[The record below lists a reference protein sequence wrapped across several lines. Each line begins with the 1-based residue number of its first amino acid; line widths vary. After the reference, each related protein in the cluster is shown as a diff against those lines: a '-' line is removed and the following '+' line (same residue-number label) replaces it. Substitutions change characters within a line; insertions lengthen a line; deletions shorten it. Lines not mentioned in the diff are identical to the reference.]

1 MNTNNKNLS
10 EKKVYV
16 ACDFSLPLRMFN
28 LPEIY
33 ANKIKQAFPNIN
45 IIFIPKEINKL
56 SSLNIK
62 ALENVT
68 IYWGN
73 LFSPKMLKIMPKL
86 EWIHFGSVGV
96 EKANSEDVKQR
107 NIRITNS
114 INIVEEAMTTSAIAA
129 MTNLAR
135 GIFRAEKLRVTKKLN
150 RHSWDLY
157 GEHINDFFG
166 SHVLIVG
173 YGAVGRKL
181 AKICKAFDMKVSA
194 VNRSHV
200 PDNNVDKFYKLSN
213 VTSVLKDIDFVINL
227 LPLTDE
233 TEQFFS
239 ENFFKKMKKKSFF
252 INIGRGETVV
262 EEDLIFALNNRT
274 ISAAALDVFFKE
286 PLSLDS
292 PLWDVENAIITPHV
306 AGYTN
311 QYWPKQTDLFM
322 ELLGNHLGIPSN
334 E

>member
-96 EKANSEDVKQR
+96 EKAKVEREEISRQR
-107 NIRITNS
+107 SSRRETLRKTS
-114 INIVEEAMTTSAIAA
+114 TGKSVTPSGTPKFRDAWEAYQYHKSQTA
-129 MTNLAR
+129 
-135 GIFRAEKLRVTKKLN
+135 KK
-150 RHSWDLY
+150 
-157 GEHINDFFG
+157 
-166 SHVLIVG
+166 
-173 YGAVGRKL
+173 
-181 AKICKAFDMKVSA
+181 
-194 VNRSHV
+194 
-200 PDNNVDKFYKLSN
+200 
-213 VTSVLKDIDFVINL
+213 
-227 LPLTDE
+227 
-233 TEQFFS
+233 
-239 ENFFKKMKKKSFF
+239 
-252 INIGRGETVV
+252 
-262 EEDLIFALNNRT
+262 
-274 ISAAALDVFFKE
+274 
-286 PLSLDS
+286 
-292 PLWDVENAIITPHV
+292 
-306 AGYTN
+306 
-311 QYWPKQTDLFM
+311 
-322 ELLGNHLGIPSN
+322 
-334 E
+334 

>member
-1 MNTNNKNLS
+1 MNTNNKTHS

-28 LPEIY
+28 LPETY
-33 ANKIKQAFPNIN
+33 AKKIKQAFPNIN

-56 SSLNIK
+56 SSLDIK

-73 LFSPKMLKIMPKL
+73 LFSPKMLKILPKL

-96 EKANSEDVKQR
+96 EKADSEDVKQR
-107 NIRITNS
+107 NIKITNS
-114 INIVEEAMTTSAIAA
+114 INIVEEAMTASAIAA

-135 GIFRAEKLRVTKKLN
+135 GIFRADKLRLTKKLN

-157 GEHINDFFG
+157 GEYIHDFFG
-166 SHVLIVG
+166 GHVLIVG
-173 YGAVGRKL
+173 YGSVGRKL

-194 VNRSHV
+194 VNRSKV
-200 PDNNVDKFYKLSN
+200 PDNNVNQFYNLNN
-213 VTSVLKDIDFVINL
+213 VTSVLKDIDFVVNL
-227 LPLTDE
+227 LPLSNE
-233 TEQFFS
+233 TKQFFS
-239 ENFFKKMKKKSFF
+239 GDFFREMKATSFF

-262 EEDLIFALNNRT
+262 EEDLIFALNNKI

-292 PLWDVENAIITPHV
+292 PLWDVDNVIITPHV

-311 QYWPKQTDLFM
+311 QFWPKQTDLFIK
-322 ELLGNHLGIPSN
+322 LLSNHLGKPIK
-334 E
+334 

>member
-1 MNTNNKNLS
+1 MNNHKKTLS
-10 EKKVYV
+10 KKEVYV

-33 ANKIKQAFPNIN
+33 AKKIKQTFPYIN
-45 IIFIPKEINKL
+45 IIFISKDLNKL
-56 SSLNIK
+56 S
-62 ALENVT
+62 LEEHEMLKDVT

-73 LFSPKMLKIMPKL
+73 LFSTDMLKLMPKL

-96 EKANSEDVKQR
+96 EKANSEEVRKK
-107 NIRITNS
+107 NIKITNS
-114 INIVEEAMTTSAIAA
+114 INIVEDAMTTSAIAA

-135 GIFRAEKLRVTKKLN
+135 GIFRAEKLRTLKKLN
-150 RHSWDLY
+150 RQGWDLF
-157 GEHINDFFG
+157 GEHIHDFFG
-166 SHVLIVG
+166 GHALIVG

-194 VNRSHV
+194 VNRSHE
-200 PDNNVDKFYKLSN
+200 PDSNVDQFYKLNN
-213 VTSVLKDIDFVINL
+213 VTSALKDVDFVINL
-227 LPLTDE
+227 LPLTNE

-239 ENFFKKMKKKSFF
+239 ENFFKKMKSTSFF

-262 EEDLIFALNNRT
+262 EKDLIIALNNRT

-292 PLWDVENAIITPHV
+292 PLWNVDNAIITPHV

-311 QYWPKQTDLFM
+311 QYWPKQTDLFIK
-322 ELLGNHLGIPSN
+322 LLSNHLGKPIK
-334 E
+334 